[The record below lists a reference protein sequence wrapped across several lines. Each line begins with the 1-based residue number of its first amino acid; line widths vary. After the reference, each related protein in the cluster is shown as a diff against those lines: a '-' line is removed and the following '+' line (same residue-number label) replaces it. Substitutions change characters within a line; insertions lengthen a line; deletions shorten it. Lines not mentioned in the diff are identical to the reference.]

1 MPIGITFIGIKECLK
16 CKPLIIFDVMNLY
29 LLYFKVPIIYSMMFN
44 TLYQQHHKENPF
56 VIRVNGMCGHYTALI
71 QPTE

>member
-29 LLYFKVPIIYSMMFN
+29 LLYFKVPIIY
-44 TLYQQHHKENPF
+44 LW
-56 VIRVNGMCGHYTALI
+56 V
-71 QPTE
+71 